1 MAWTTPRS
9 WSVNELLTASLLNTH
24 LRDNLLALK
33 APPTASY
40 VFAGPYT
47 TTSTSEVDVD
57 TTNLTL
63 TIVTTGGDVLVGWL
77 GTVHMSVSGNTCT
90 LNVTMDG
97 ANLLSIGNVGQ
108 FNQANLI
115 AGGFTALKTPVAAGA
130 HTFKLRWKVSAN
142 QANMGSGMFWV
153 REVS

>member
-1 MAWTTPRS
+1 MAWTSPTTRS
-9 WSVNELLTASLLNTH
+9 TNDLITASIWNTD
-24 LRDNLLALK
+24 LVNNLLALK
-33 APPTASY
+33 SPPTASY
-40 VFAGPYT
+40 VFGGPYS

-57 TTNLTL
+57 TTNLSL
-63 TIVTTGGDVLVGWL
+63 TITTTGGDVLVGWL
-77 GTVHMSVSGNTCT
+77 STFYMSVSGNTCT

-130 HTFKLRWKVSAN
+130 HTFKLRWKVSAS
-142 QANMGSGMFWV
+142 QANMMSGIFWV

>member
-1 MAWTTPRS
+1 MAWTTPTTRS
-9 WSVNELLTASLLNTH
+9 TNDLITASIWNTD
-24 LRDNLLALK
+24 LVNNLLALK

-40 VFAGPYT
+40 TFTGPYS

-57 TTNLTL
+57 TTNLSL
-63 TIVTTGGDVLVGWL
+63 TITTTGGDVLVCWL
-77 GTVHMSVSGNTCT
+77 GTVHMSTSGNCT

-108 FNQANLI
+108 FTQTNLMTV
-115 AGGFTALKTPVAAGA
+115 GFTALKTPVAAGA
-130 HTFKLRWKVSAN
+130 HTFKLRWKVSAGQ